1 LIIKNIN
8 PKNRIVHILNK
19 KIITDILF
27 FIKTSTGTLIIIN
40 IMLALVSFLKDVLL
54 AYYIGTT
61 AYADAVS
68 LALLIPD
75 IVGEIIL
82 NQLFV

>member
-1 LIIKNIN
+1 
-8 PKNRIVHILNK
+8 
-19 KIITDILF
+19 
-27 FIKTSTGTLIIIN
+27 
-40 IMLALVSFLKDVLL
+40 MYLL

-75 IVGEIIL
+75 IVGGNIIEPTICVSIIPIL
-82 NQLFV
+82 ASRFLSKKRMHITKPSSIHYLYLDCCPF